1 MAFSFSQLAGS
12 DSISV
17 MGIINL
23 SPDSF
28 YSKSR
33 HVSICDVL
41 RTAEKMVL
49 EGAHILDIGAE
60 STRPGSKAISISLEL
75 ERLLPIVKKLTR
87 EFKIPIS
94 VDTYKADIASAV
106 LNEGTSVIND
116 ISALGTGNTMA
127 NLVAQH
133 KAGIVLMHMQGT
145 PEIMQI
151 KPLYKDVCV
160 EVLDFLSKRVILA
173 EKAGIE
179 SSSIA
184 IDPGIGF
191 GKTITH
197 NIELIAKLDK
207 LKFLDKQILLG
218 VSRKSFIGERLNLE
232 PAQRLEGSIAAGIV
246 GIINGANILRV
257 HDVGPTVRA
266 IQITQELMKAKCN
279 ND

>member
-106 LNEGTSVIND
+106 LNEGASVIND

-218 VSRKSFIGERLNLE
+218 VSRKSFIGERLSLE

>member
-106 LNEGTSVIND
+106 LNEGASVIND

-207 LKFLDKQILLG
+207 LKFLDKQILIG

>member
-12 DSISV
+12 DSVAV

-28 YSKSR
+28 YSQSR
-33 HVSICDVL
+33 HYRISDVL
-41 RTAEKMVL
+41 QTAEKMVL
-49 EGAHILDIGAE
+49 EGVHILDIGAE
-60 STRPGSKAISISLEL
+60 STRPGSKSISVSQEL
-75 ERLLPIVKKLTR
+75 ERLLPVIKKIIS

-94 VDTYKADIASAV
+94 VDTYKPDVASVV
-106 LNEGTSVIND
+106 LKEGANVIND
-116 ISALGTGNTMA
+116 ISALAAGDKMA
-127 NLVAQH
+127 NLIAQH
-133 KAGIVLMHMQGT
+133 KAGIVLMYMQGT
-145 PEIMQI
+145 PEKMQN
-151 KPLYKDVCV
+151 KPYYKDVCI
-160 EVLDFLSKRVILA
+160 EVLDFLSERAILA

-179 SSSIA
+179 SKSIA

-197 NIELIAKLDK
+197 NIELIAKLGQ
-207 LKFLDKQILLG
+207 LKILDKNILLG
-218 VSRKSFIGERLNLE
+218 VSRKSFIGGLLNLE
-232 PAQRLEGSIAAGIV
+232 PAERLEGSIAAGIV

-266 IQITQELMKAKCN
+266 IQITQELMKAKQI